1 MKLKLTIAHLYPDLL
16 DLYGDRGNIQSF
28 VKRLAWR
35 DLASEVLSIGVGD
48 SLDFTKVDIVL
59 LGGGTDRNQELACHI
74 LQEYKEDFK
83 DYVEDGGV
91 VLALCGG
98 YQMLGEYYYN
108 NNKKIEGL
116 GILDMATTWKPKRF
130 IRNIILNSPLYKTP
144 IVGFENH
151 SGRTHIGKNIP
162 FGKVFFGVG
171 NNGRSGYEGVVYKNL
186 IGTYLHGPLL
196 PKNPH
201 VCDDLLERAL
211 NRKYKIEMKL
221 EPLDDQI
228 ELLANKVI
236 VDRYSDKKY
245 VIKETIKRYT

>member
-1 MKLKLTIAHLYPDLL
+1 MKLTIAHLYPDLL
-16 DLYGDRGNIQSF
+16 DLYGDRGNIQSL
-28 VKRLAWR
+28 VKRLEWR
-35 DLASEVLSIGVGD
+35 DFEAEVLPICVGEPI
-48 SLDFTKVDIVL
+48 DFSQFDIVL
-59 LGGGTDRNQELACHI
+59 LGGGTDRNQELACHY

-83 DYVEDGGV
+83 KHVENDGV

-116 GILDMATTWKPKRF
+116 GVLDITTTWKPKRF
-130 IRNIILNSPLYKTP
+130 IRNIIIKSPLFKTP

-151 SGRTHIGKNIP
+151 SGRTHIGGYTP

-171 NNGRSGYEGVVYKNL
+171 NNGRSGDEGVIYKNL

-201 VCDDLLERAL
+201 VSDYLLEKAL
-211 NRKYKIEMKL
+211 SKKYKIEMKL
-221 EPLDDQI
+221 EPLDDKI

-245 VIKETIKRYT
+245 VIKEAIKRYT